1 MATEILP
8 RLFVPDF
15 HNNANFMTW
24 RNMLLRTTQK
34 GYARVSAA
42 IRDTDMQTST
52 SCLTLP
58 TLAVVGDK
66 DAATPPAL
74 VRGTA
79 GLVVGSQFG
88 IIFYA
93 RHLPSVEKPDVLID
107 LFA

>member
-42 IRDTDMQTST
+42 IRDTDMQTSS

-58 TLAVVGDK
+58 TLA
-66 DAATPPAL
+66 
-74 VRGTA
+74 
-79 GLVVGSQFG
+79 VVGSQFG